1 MRGKNTFAAPAFSAP
16 FDCMRRKRAIN
27 ALDQNVARTI
37 YPCPEISF
45 LPHDKKLLAAIQG
58 AALRPTAVC
67 EGNEP
72 DLI

>member
-1 MRGKNTFAAPAFSAP
+1 
-16 FDCMRRKRAIN
+16 
-27 ALDQNVARTI
+27 VARTI

-45 LPHDKKLLAAIQG
+45 LPHDKKLFAAIH
-58 AALRPTAVC
+58 AALADGAVC